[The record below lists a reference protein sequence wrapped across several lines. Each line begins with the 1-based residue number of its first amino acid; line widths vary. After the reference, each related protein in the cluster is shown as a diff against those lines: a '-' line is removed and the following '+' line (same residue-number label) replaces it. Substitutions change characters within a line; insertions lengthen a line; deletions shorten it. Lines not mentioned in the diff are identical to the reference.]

1 MAPAR
6 PRHAKAV
13 HSAHLAP
20 ESVTRENERVAAP
33 KITITCDCGEQ
44 RKLDH
49 GESYTCSCGRTWS
62 TTQVPAADYAR
73 IVDVD
78 RRYKRFG
85 WALFAVLS
93 LLILGVLL
101 TRPFMT
107 VVLVPL
113 ILLSW
118 FIYGR
123 PVVRRRHYRAVAE
136 LTKTWKLRPQN
147 GSS

>member
-1 MAPAR
+1 VR
-6 PRHAKAV
+6 
-13 HSAHLAP
+13 S
-20 ESVTRENERVAAP
+20 SP

-62 TTQVPAADYAR
+62 TNDVPAADYAR
-73 IVDVD
+73 IVAVD
-78 RRYKRFG
+78 RRYRRAGWTVFG
-85 WALFAVLS
+85 LLA

-118 FIYGR
+118 FVYGR
-123 PVVRRRHYRAVAE
+123 PIVRRRHYRAISE
-136 LTKTWKLRPQN
+136 LTKTWKLRPQKG
-147 GSS
+147 GS